1 MSEREDDK
9 DGEASGDAAREG
21 REALPARPQSGSSF
35 DAFHQRYTTY
45 TMILNNSQPPN
56 RILFWFYVSPVGLK
70 VQICLGG
77 IPVGAQSAQ

>member
-1 MSEREDDK
+1 
-9 DGEASGDAAREG
+9 
-21 REALPARPQSGSSF
+21 
-35 DAFHQRYTTY
+35 
-45 TMILNNSQPPN
+45 MILNNSQPPN

>member
-1 MSEREDDK
+1 MIVECRGLRDVP
-9 DGEASGDAAREG
+9 
-21 REALPARPQSGSSF
+21 PARPQSGSSF

-45 TMILNNSQPPN
+45 TMILNHSQPLN

-70 VQICLGG
+70 VPIYLGG

>member
-1 MSEREDDK
+1 
-9 DGEASGDAAREG
+9 
-21 REALPARPQSGSSF
+21 
-35 DAFHQRYTTY
+35 
-45 TMILNNSQPPN
+45 MILNNSQPLN